1 MGRPRALLIS
11 ASSRRPSR
19 PPPSAHAR
27 SPPARRPRRSGFPN
41 QRPGPAPPPGGG
53 GGGGGGGGRV
63 VLAAALAAAE
73 PAESQRLTCARCGGP
88 TDRLATA
95 SQSGGQRIES
105 QCGAVRAAWV
115 LGPFLLK
122 LLLQNRENRLYQG
135 HLHRQRI
142 PRFPAPGLSAELWT
156 LRILQAGQQAGY
168 LITQCLPHASS
179 SVGTRS
185 PSSACLR
192 LKLPFLTLAH
202 TTQSSSSGLYLPCFH
217 FGERYF
223 FLQKLLKAGPEQQP
237 LFSVL
242 NVSLRDRQ
250 PVHRVRKT

>member
-88 TDRLATA
+88 TDRLAT
-95 SQSGGQRIES
+95 
-105 QCGAVRAAWV
+105 
-115 LGPFLLK
+115 
-122 LLLQNRENRLYQG
+122 G

-217 FGERYF
+217 FGERSF
-223 FLQKLLKAGPEQQP
+223 WNK
-237 LFSVL
+237 SW
-242 NVSLRDRQ
+242 D
-250 PVHRVRKT
+250 

>member
-1 MGRPRALLIS
+1 MYCRDSCACRVNAPQPGSSMHRNQLNRICEFADLLKCVCNPDI
-11 ASSRRPSR
+11 
-19 PPPSAHAR
+19 
-27 SPPARRPRRSGFPN
+27 
-41 QRPGPAPPPGGG
+41 
-53 GGGGGGGGRV
+53 
-63 VLAAALAAAE
+63 
-73 PAESQRLTCARCGGP
+73 
-88 TDRLATA
+88 A